1 MAKKVAKFDASFW
14 ANKKRKT
21 KTFSGKKYAN
31 RKPYRGQG
39 R

>member
-1 MAKKVAKFDASFW
+1 MAKKVAKFDANFW

-21 KTFSGKKYAN
+21 KTFSGKKYAT
-31 RKPYRGQG
+31 RKQYRGQG